1 MEIKGNIDLT
11 NENLS
16 VLFIK
21 MELKLSLCWASF
33 WNENTT
39 LVYTRCGRTKIQ
51 AVDSIKL
58 FIYDNFNLCYL
69 ISMFCGLSRKATE
82 SKLKLWTASKLRAW
96 KINYHHT
103 NLYSTIIFKLH
114 LQTFHPDIFH
124 TWNFVTYHIIYI
136 EWRCDKWKTTAFPM
150 LKQTITLGAVG
161 SAFPRRDERA
171 VSKRFICLAR
181 KLTGENSRLR
191 DIKFY

>member
-1 MEIKGNIDLT
+1 MWNKDPRKSLIAQFIHMNINISDLFHD
-11 NENLS
+11 ENLS

-39 LVYTRCGRTKIQ
+39 LVYARCGRTKIQ

-103 NLYSTIIFKLH
+103 NLYYNIQTPFANLPSRHFSHMKLR
-114 LQTFHPDIFH
+114 
-124 TWNFVTYHIIYI
+124 YI
-136 EWRCDKWKTTAFPM
+136 PHNLHRMALRQVKNYSISHVKT
-150 LKQTITLGAVG
+150 
-161 SAFPRRDERA
+161 DH
-171 VSKRFICLAR
+171 
-181 KLTGENSRLR
+181 NSRSGR
-191 DIKFY
+191 VCISAQRWARRV